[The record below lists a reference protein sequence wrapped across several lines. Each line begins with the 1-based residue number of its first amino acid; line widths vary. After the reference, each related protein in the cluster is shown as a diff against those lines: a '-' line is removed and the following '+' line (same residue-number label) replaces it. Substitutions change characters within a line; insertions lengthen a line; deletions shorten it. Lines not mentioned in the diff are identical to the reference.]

1 VTLRPGSGKARR
13 PAVFLDRDG
22 TIIKDVGYLSRLDD
36 IELLPGSIDAI
47 RALNR
52 AALPVIVITNQSGIA
67 RGYFTEEF
75 LADAHRALAA
85 RAEAG
90 GARIDAFYYCPH
102 HARGTVA
109 KYATSCECRKPG
121 AELLRRAAAD
131 LSVDLSRSYMVGDKW
146 LDVGA
151 GRAAGAQAILV
162 RSGFGWFEEQHPRPD
177 LAADAIVDNLA
188 AAASWILL
196 NRLNPPNLQSAI
208 YNLQ

>member
-1 VTLRPGSGKARR
+1 MSR

-22 TIIKDVGYLSRLDD
+22 TIIEDVGYLSSLDE
-36 IELLPGSIDAI
+36 IELLPWSIDAI
-47 RALNR
+47 RALTR

-67 RGYFTEEF
+67 RGYLTEDF
-75 LADAHRALAA
+75 LAEAHRALAA
-85 RAEAG
+85 RVEAG
-90 GARIDAFYYCPH
+90 GGRIEAFYYCPH
-102 HARGTVA
+102 HVRGTVA

-131 LSVDLSRSYMVGDKW
+131 LDVDLSRSYMVGDKW

-151 GRAAGAQAILV
+151 GRAAGARTILV
-162 RSGFGWFEEQHPRPD
+162 RSGFGGFEEKHPLPD
-177 LAADAIVDNLA
+177 LTADAIVDNLA

-196 NRLNPPNLQSAI
+196 NLQSAI